1 MRVITKSGLHHRR
14 LAKANEQPPTDSD
27 EAARAWSRLKEK
39 DNLQQQLL
47 DEQYQLC
54 CYSEVRAD
62 LEDIGYHIEHVKPKN
77 KYPEQTFDYYNLAA
91 SAIHSDKLSQ
101 LSDVFGG
108 HAKLSEYDEMQFV
121 SCLQADCAHYFRY
134 LSDGRVVPSSALDT
148 QDRNKAEYTI
158 ALLNLNSPFLINRR
172 RKWWEELDELVQE
185 HLDNDMDL
193 YYLAS
198 VDLVPTGNKLS
209 PFLALRDS
217 SFLAKLK
224 SYYVKKLQ
232 NYYET
237 TEHL

>member
-1 MRVITKSGLHHRR
+1 MKAIIKRGVHHR
-14 LAKANEQPPTDSD
+14 LLEKANERPPKDSE
-27 EAARAWSRLKEK
+27 EAANRWSGLKEK
-39 DNLQQQLL
+39 EKLRQLL
-47 DEQYQLC
+47 LNEQYQLC

-185 HLDNDMDL
+185 HLDNDMGL

-209 PFLALRDS
+209 PFFSLTRQFFS
-217 SFLAKLK
+217 SQAEVVLCEEAPEL
-224 SYYVKKLQ
+224 L
-232 NYYET
+232 
-237 TEHL
+237 